1 MLKIKYKISCPSL
14 QTFWSIFVISLVV
27 VLVLIIIIYGLVF
40 WQMSSLLGDI
50 KEEGVAVENNSLEQK
65 SQAVKLLL
73 DRRKSL

>member
-27 VLVLIIIIYGLVF
+27 VLVLIIIIYGLIF

-50 KEEGVAVENNSLEQK
+50 KEEGVVVENNSLEEK

>member
-27 VLVLIIIIYGLVF
+27 VLFLIIIIYGLIF

>member
-1 MLKIKYKISCPSL
+1 MLKIKYKINCPSL

-27 VLVLIIIIYGLVF
+27 VLVLIIIIYGLIF

-50 KEEGVAVENNSLEQK
+50 KEEGVAVQNNSLEQK

>member
-27 VLVLIIIIYGLVF
+27 VLVLIIIIYGLIF